1 MFDQGSEIIRADF
14 HLHTRKDK
22 EFKYAGEEHSFVSE
36 YVEALYAQ
44 HIRIGVIT
52 NHNKFDFGEYKALRS
67 CARKREIFILPGVE
81 LSVKEGASGLHT
93 LIVFD
98 PETWLSNGDDD
109 INHFLDSAFIG
120 ISNRE
125 NANTRCRCD
134 LPAMIDLLDGF
145 GKDYFVVF
153 AHVDQK
159 NGLFE
164 ECSNGM
170 LTSLAS
176 EHKLS
181 RRVRGLQKVRNYARF
196 KSVPSYWNQHLA
208 MVEGSDPKA
217 LSDIGKEGSCC
228 YIKIGDYS
236 FGAVK
241 YALEDYT
248 NRVFSTSPVI
258 RHGYIKSISFEGGR
272 LSGQRISFSASLNTV
287 IGIRGSGKS
296 SLLEVV
302 RYALSLFPS
311 QDADYKNDLVKH
323 VLGDGGKISM
333 TVIDEHGIEY
343 HIERIYGERPV
354 VLTAEGKVL
363 PIAPNA
369 ILKNPLYFGQ
379 KDLSM
384 SKPGYEFELLNK
396 LVGGRI
402 NKQEEKLE
410 QIVSSL
416 QITLRQYAG
425 IRALPERIRELEDK
439 DKEYD
444 HKLQVFKDRGI
455 TERLAKQT
463 AYRMDIAKLS
473 TIIKSLT
480 TVIDSFQ
487 VFVDKY
493 DTSGVQ
499 LEGYQSK
506 FNEAIFCRANELIQ
520 SINAHVAMMVEQSRA
535 IESDKTIIEGL
546 LQNLQDA
553 NNELREEF
561 AQIKREI
568 ADDTIDLDGFEK
580 YQAEQLS
587 CRASIEQERRRLGSM
602 ENIKQALA
610 EGFHERNKL
619 LQQTFLAYQEEIN
632 SINCGQSELEI
643 RIEFKGD
650 KRLFITQLK
659 NAFKGTRL
667 TDAKYQQI
675 AKEFSD
681 MPAIIEDYYLNDGKK
696 LKEQISE
703 REFAAIAERIE
714 ADYESLIENQCPDMV
729 HIYYHG
735 KELGKHS
742 MGQRAS
748 ALMLFILSQDDNEI
762 IIIDQPEDDLDNQV
776 VYTEFIKTLKQ
787 KKTGIQFIF
796 ATHNANIPV
805 LGDTE
810 RLIAAQ
816 YTDSN
821 IGLTTGNIDTPLLQR
836 KIVEIM
842 EGGFEAFQRRNAIYT
857 SWR

>member
-1 MFDQGSEIIRADF
+1 MQ
-14 HLHTRKDK
+14 
-22 EFKYAGEEHSFVSE
+22 
-36 YVEALYAQ
+36 
-44 HIRIGVIT
+44 
-52 NHNKFDFGEYKALRS
+52 
-67 CARKREIFILPGVE
+67 C
-81 LSVKEGASGLHT
+81 
-93 LIVFD
+93 LIK
-98 PETWLSNGDDD
+98 GQ
-109 INHFLDSAFIG
+109 
-120 ISNRE
+120 R
-125 NANTRCRCD
+125 
-134 LPAMIDLLDGF
+134 
-145 GKDYFVVF
+145 
-153 AHVDQK
+153 
-159 NGLFE
+159 LFE
-164 ECSNGM
+164 QIFTFIPARIKN
-170 LTSLAS
+170 
-176 EHKLS
+176 LS
-181 RRVRGLQKVRNYARF
+181 
-196 KSVPSYWNQHLA
+196 
-208 MVEGSDPKA
+208 
-217 LSDIGKEGSCC
+217 
-228 YIKIGDYS
+228 
-236 FGAVK
+236 
-241 YALEDYT
+241 
-248 NRVFSTSPVI
+248 I

-363 PIAPNA
+363 PIAPNV

-444 HKLQVFKDRGI
+444 HKLQVF
-455 TERLAKQT
+455 
-463 AYRMDIAKLS
+463 
-473 TIIKSLT
+473 
-480 TVIDSFQ
+480 
-487 VFVDKY
+487 
-493 DTSGVQ
+493 
-499 LEGYQSK
+499 
-506 FNEAIFCRANELIQ
+506 
-520 SINAHVAMMVEQSRA
+520 
-535 IESDKTIIEGL
+535 
-546 LQNLQDA
+546 
-553 NNELREEF
+553 
-561 AQIKREI
+561 
-568 ADDTIDLDGFEK
+568 
-580 YQAEQLS
+580 
-587 CRASIEQERRRLGSM
+587 
-602 ENIKQALA
+602 
-610 EGFHERNKL
+610 
-619 LQQTFLAYQEEIN
+619 
-632 SINCGQSELEI
+632 
-643 RIEFKGD
+643 
-650 KRLFITQLK
+650 
-659 NAFKGTRL
+659 
-667 TDAKYQQI
+667 
-675 AKEFSD
+675 
-681 MPAIIEDYYLNDGKK
+681 
-696 LKEQISE
+696 KEQISE

>member
-1 MFDQGSEIIRADF
+1 M
-14 HLHTRKDK
+14 
-22 EFKYAGEEHSFVSE
+22 
-36 YVEALYAQ
+36 
-44 HIRIGVIT
+44 
-52 NHNKFDFGEYKALRS
+52 
-67 CARKREIFILPGVE
+67 
-81 LSVKEGASGLHT
+81 
-93 LIVFD
+93 
-98 PETWLSNGDDD
+98 
-109 INHFLDSAFIG
+109 
-120 ISNRE
+120 
-125 NANTRCRCD
+125 
-134 LPAMIDLLDGF
+134 
-145 GKDYFVVF
+145 
-153 AHVDQK
+153 
-159 NGLFE
+159 
-164 ECSNGM
+164 
-170 LTSLAS
+170 
-176 EHKLS
+176 
-181 RRVRGLQKVRNYARF
+181 
-196 KSVPSYWNQHLA
+196 
-208 MVEGSDPKA
+208 
-217 LSDIGKEGSCC
+217 
-228 YIKIGDYS
+228 
-236 FGAVK
+236 
-241 YALEDYT
+241 
-248 NRVFSTSPVI
+248 
-258 RHGYIKSISFEGGR
+258 
-272 LSGQRISFSASLNTV
+272 
-287 IGIRGSGKS
+287 
-296 SLLEVV
+296 
-302 RYALSLFPS
+302 
-311 QDADYKNDLVKH
+311 
-323 VLGDGGKISM
+323 
-333 TVIDEHGIEY
+333 
-343 HIERIYGERPV
+343 
-354 VLTAEGKVL
+354 
-363 PIAPNA
+363 
-369 ILKNPLYFGQ
+369 
-379 KDLSM
+379 
-384 SKPGYEFELLNK
+384 
-396 LVGGRI
+396 
-402 NKQEEKLE
+402 
-410 QIVSSL
+410 
-416 QITLRQYAG
+416 
-425 IRALPERIRELEDK
+425 
-439 DKEYD
+439 
-444 HKLQVFKDRGI
+444 
-455 TERLAKQT
+455 
-463 AYRMDIAKLS
+463 
-473 TIIKSLT
+473 
-480 TVIDSFQ
+480 
-487 VFVDKY
+487 
-493 DTSGVQ
+493 
-499 LEGYQSK
+499 
-506 FNEAIFCRANELIQ
+506 
-520 SINAHVAMMVEQSRA
+520 
-535 IESDKTIIEGL
+535 
-546 LQNLQDA
+546 QDA

-568 ADDTIDLDGFEK
+568 ADDTIDLDGFER